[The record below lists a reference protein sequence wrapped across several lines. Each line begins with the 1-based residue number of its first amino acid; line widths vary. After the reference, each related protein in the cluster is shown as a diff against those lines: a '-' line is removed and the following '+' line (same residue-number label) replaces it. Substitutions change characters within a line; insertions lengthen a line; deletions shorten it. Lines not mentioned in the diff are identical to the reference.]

1 MTISISCSIIY
12 LKIYISRYER
22 NRSMPPKQKISKED
36 LLAQA
41 FRIAEEQGIAAVTSR
56 SVAKAAGC
64 SIQPVFSHF
73 PTMEGLRQATF
84 DYACDLFVAEILS
97 FSNEPDF
104 LPRTTKWVLD
114 LARNRPNLYHL
125 IYLSDS
131 FQGNS
136 LLDVMMDFESNQ
148 KMIVKMTELYQLDRE
163 ACQDILLR
171 SFLLLM
177 GICTMICVDH
187 MDLSDKQVAE
197 MMKQTVADMVRGVK
211 GEIQ

>member
-1 MTISISCSIIY
+1 
-12 LKIYISRYER
+12 
-22 NRSMPPKQKISKED
+22 MPPKEKITREL
-36 LLAQA
+36 LLACA
-41 FRIAEEQGIAAVTSR
+41 FQIAEEQGIDAVTSR

-73 PTMEGLRQATF
+73 PTMEALRQATF
-84 DYACDLFVAEILS
+84 EYTCDVLVKEILS
-97 FSNEPDF
+97 FSDKPDF
-104 LPRTTKWVLD
+104 LPRVTKLVID
-114 LARNRPNLYHL
+114 LARNRPNLYRL
-125 IYLSDS
+125 VYLSNS
-131 FQGNS
+131 FQGNT

-148 KMIVKMTELYQLDRE
+148 KMIEKMTELYQLDRE